1 LLQCDFLPDLSW
13 FLQRWTVELARAD
26 HAQDRVARSL
36 SEQGVT
42 HILYNPAYFRW
53 VLTNTKIPVPPLAVA
68 MEQIET
74 FMRDRGKPV
83 FDLAGMRLV
92 EISYAASGQ

>member
-1 LLQCDFLPDLSW
+1 
-13 FLQRWTVELARAD
+13 
-26 HAQDRVARSL
+26 
-36 SEQGVT
+36 
-42 HILYNPAYFRW
+42 
-53 VLTNTKIPVPPLAVA
+53 